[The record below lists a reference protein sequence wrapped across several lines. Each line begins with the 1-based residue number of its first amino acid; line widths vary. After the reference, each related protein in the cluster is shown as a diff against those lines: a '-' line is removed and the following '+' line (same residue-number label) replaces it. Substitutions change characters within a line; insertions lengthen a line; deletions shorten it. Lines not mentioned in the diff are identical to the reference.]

1 MRTSRWIIVISAG
14 LVLSSACGGGGDQ
27 SSSSTA
33 ATGPVPGAT
42 APGVDTTSAT
52 ATTPASS
59 PAGRPVATTAPESG
73 AEVRIIVDTDLA
85 ADDIIALQYLA
96 ADQRVRLLAVTV
108 NGTGEVTCP
117 RGAEIARGLLAEMG
131 HPDVPVA
138 CGSSEPL
145 SGDRAFP
152 AEWRAWAD
160 TAYGLPMP
168 NIEVEPGGPDAVGL
182 LTSTITAS
190 PTPVTLL
197 TLGGLTNVAEALIA
211 SPDLAQRL
219 EQIVIMGGAIDVPG
233 NVTPEGSSAPLPVE
247 WNLYVDPSADIAV
260 LESGAPITFV
270 SLDATNQVPVTE
282 DFVAQLRANDRTH
295 ATTFMNVLLSSY
307 APPYLWDTLAAIA
320 LTDPSLVTSHEMT
333 MTITTTGPEAGRTVE
348 QAGGTTVRV
357 ADPPD
362 TQAVL
367 DHLLATLAGLASE
380 DELVV
385 PSTMPT
391 VADVTVGLVDGVCTY
406 DGPTELPVG
415 RIVVTLTPSDDPYI
429 VLAAHLVDGATVEE
443 AIAWSE
449 AHPGEQPPMV
459 DAVVAIGA
467 DLTPSPA
474 TVELLPGAN
483 PIVCATPDND
493 QTLAAVVTAA

>member
-1 MRTSRWIIVISAG
+1 MRRTRWIIVISAG
-14 LVLSSACGGGGDQ
+14 LVLASACGGGGEP
-27 SSSSTA
+27 SSRSPASTSQ
-33 ATGPVPGAT
+33 VPGAT
-42 APGVDTTSAT
+42 VPGVDTTSAAST
-52 ATTPASS
+52 ETTTSAISAPVTTTPT
-59 PAGRPVATTAPESG
+59 GSG
-73 AEVRIIVDTDLA
+73 GGLPIIVDTDLA

-96 ADQRVRLLAVTV
+96 ADRRVRLLAVTV

-117 RGAEIARGLLAEMG
+117 RGAEIALGLLAEMG
-131 HPDVPVA
+131 QPDVPVA

-168 NIEVEPGGPDAVGL
+168 RVTVAPDAPDAVEL
-182 LTSTITAS
+182 LSSTITAW
-190 PTPVTLL
+190 PAPVTLL
-197 TLGGLTNVAEALIA
+197 TLGGLTNVAEAFIA
-211 SPDLAQRL
+211 SPELAQRL
-219 EQIVIMGGAIDVPG
+219 RQIVIMGGAIDVPG
-233 NVTPEGSSAPLPVE
+233 NVTPEGGSSPLPVE
-247 WNLYVDPSADIAV
+247 WNLFVDPSADVVV

-282 DFVAQLRANDRTH
+282 DFVAQLRANDRSH

-320 LTDPSLVTSHEMT
+320 LTDPSLVTSHAT
-333 MTITTTGPEAGRTVE
+333 TVAITATGPEAGRTVE
-348 QAGGTTVRV
+348 QAGGAPVRV

-367 DHLLATLAGLASE
+367 DHLLATLAGLASV

-385 PSTMPT
+385 PTTMPT
-391 VADVTVGLVDGVCTY
+391 VADVTVGFVDGVCTY

-415 RIVVTLTPSDDPYI
+415 RIVITLAPSEDAYI
-429 VLAAHLVDGATVEE
+429 VLAAHVVEGTSVEE

-459 DAVVAIGA
+459 DAVVPIGGEF
-467 DLTPSPA
+467 TPSPA
-474 TVELLPGAN
+474 RVELLPGAN
-483 PIVCATPDND
+483 PIVCATIDND
-493 QTLAAVVTAA
+493 QTLAAVIEAS